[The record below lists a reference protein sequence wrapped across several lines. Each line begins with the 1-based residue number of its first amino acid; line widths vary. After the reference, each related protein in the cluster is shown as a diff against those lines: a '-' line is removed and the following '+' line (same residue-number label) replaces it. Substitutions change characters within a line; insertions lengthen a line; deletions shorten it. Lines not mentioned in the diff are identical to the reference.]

1 MSAPIKWLLLEA
13 LLPLFG
19 ATIIYALLGAAKWLV
34 TPKTKRVKWAWKE
47 AFDSMGW
54 LYGGAILAVQAGL
67 RGEDTATYGENTY
80 VVWTCFGVAL
90 LCGFVLAAAM
100 VARGEDPD
108 WKPPT
113 IMLICTCVLMAVI
126 VLSAF
131 KIQYTALSNGVGNV
145 RHTSSEK
152 DGS

>member
-1 MSAPIKWLLLEA
+1 MSSPIQWLLLEA

-19 ATIIYALLGAAKWLV
+19 ATLIYGLLGAAKWLV
-34 TPKTKRVKWAWKE
+34 TPKSKRVKWAWRE

-67 RGEDTATYGENTY
+67 KGEDTAIYGQETY
-80 VVWTCFGVAL
+80 VVWTCFAVAL
-90 LCGFVLAAAM
+90 ICGFVLAAAM

-113 IMLICTCVLMAVI
+113 IMLISTCVLMAVI
-126 VLSAF
+126 VFSAF
-131 KIQYTALSNGVGNV
+131 KIQYSAYTNGVHDV
-145 RHTSSEK
+145 HHAAPEK
-152 DGS
+152 AGG